1 MEVVTQVKR
10 VKKMKG
16 PNAPTVDGRGRP
28 LLFGVS
34 NIEELEEMMDG
45 FE

>member
-1 MEVVTQVKR
+1 MKVTQVKH
-10 VKKMKG
+10 VKKKG
-16 PNAPTVDGRGRP
+16 HPVKAPVDGRGRP

-34 NIEELEEMMDG
+34 NIKELEEMMDG

>member
-1 MEVVTQVKR
+1 MEVTHVKR
-10 VKKMKG
+10 VKKD
-16 PNAPTVDGRGRP
+16 PNAPMDVGRGRP

-45 FE
+45 YE